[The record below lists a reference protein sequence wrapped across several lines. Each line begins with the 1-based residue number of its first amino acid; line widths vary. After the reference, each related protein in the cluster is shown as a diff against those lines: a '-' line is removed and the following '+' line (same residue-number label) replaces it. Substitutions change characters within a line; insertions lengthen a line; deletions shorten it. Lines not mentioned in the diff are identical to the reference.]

1 MNFQPEMINVYK
13 LAREYGIKRTVHVGF
28 WGPPEYVIKAIE
40 VLKVNRISHGYRI
53 LEDENLYKK
62 VIELGVHFEGSP
74 STAESFG
81 MGQNNPIV
89 RYARDG
95 ASFSASSDF
104 PTASK
109 TNLTAEYRLLAAAG
123 LSVRQMQLSVSK
135 FEFKKIK
142 LSNCFKRLNNCFMQN
157 IKAMRN
163 AFADKDLKRDILDIL
178 YKSYGLD
185 PYEETE
191 SDNQRRK
198 QPIIISRPVQVPA
211 KVQNVTQVPEKQITS
226 SAEAPN
232 SNQPKVQVIAT
243 QTPKVVVVVESNSKY
258 FTSQSQI
265 APVSPKP
272 FKSEAE
278 NLPDSY
284 CTCSQIPFIP
294 IISSHPLPKYSA
306 PQITPAVY
314 FHPQPAHYVKPKQHV
329 SPTNIAP
336 KLVYQQKPNY
346 YPPALSVKPHYVPTF
361 VVQRQGPFYAPI
373 PHRY

>member
-1 MNFQPEMINVYK
+1 MAYELCEMQAEQGVIYSELHYPPHFLLVGNEGGRDYESSNRITVQDVVRAVNKGLDQGQRRFKVVIRSVLTIIRLRPEWANEILALAVQFRDEGVVGIDMAAFLGVGEPDDRVMNGNFHFINKFIINQLKKNSNYILETMNFQPEMINVYK

-135 FEFKKIK
+135 FAFKK
-142 LSNCFKRLNNCFMQN
+142 N
-157 IKAMRN
+157 
-163 AFADKDLKRDILDIL
+163 
-178 YKSYGLD
+178 
-185 PYEETE
+185 
-191 SDNQRRK
+191 
-198 QPIIISRPVQVPA
+198 
-211 KVQNVTQVPEKQITS
+211 
-226 SAEAPN
+226 
-232 SNQPKVQVIAT
+232 
-243 QTPKVVVVVESNSKY
+243 
-258 FTSQSQI
+258 
-265 APVSPKP
+265 
-272 FKSEAE
+272 
-278 NLPDSY
+278 
-284 CTCSQIPFIP
+284 
-294 IISSHPLPKYSA
+294 
-306 PQITPAVY
+306 
-314 FHPQPAHYVKPKQHV
+314 
-329 SPTNIAP
+329 
-336 KLVYQQKPNY
+336 
-346 YPPALSVKPHYVPTF
+346 
-361 VVQRQGPFYAPI
+361 
-373 PHRY
+373 